1 LTTAYFWLTFRVPEK
16 EKGKNILLELNSI
29 HTDTAALYRVENGK
43 SSLLAEIGDRI
54 PFSKRPM
61 MHPKLLFPLP
71 ATEIS
76 GEFLLMIDKQG
87 GSANFPLYLWER
99 NSFEIHDSKETVLWF
114 LFMGA
119 LVFFIAISI
128 LLAFIFKKQVFFCYC
143 FFVFTNLCYQL
154 LTSGFSF
161 AYLYPNNIWMNDFLR
176 FLILPLLGI
185 SFLLFTKY
193 FFEIN
198 RSYSRLENGC
208 NSLIFILV
216 LLLGMGLIPGMFHG
230 QCILLPIHLLYGSMV
245 AASFWSLWVITKVWN
260 RHKNRSILYLL
271 AFSGNI
277 VVLFFNIATEY
288 GVLEKSLVSFNPI
301 LLANIQEIWVMTMGM
316 YLYISKVKGERN
328 DLRMEKKQKN
338 ETDIQIR
345 GQIQKHIQPNPLS
358 GSMLPNESFTSA
370 YPYILK
376 DKSILNL
383 SDVLYIKSMD
393 HYVLFIFET
402 KKVLE
407 RISLKELFMTLDTK
421 IFIQV
426 HRSYVV
432 NKHYVKKATAN
443 KIILSNNQT
452 VPLSRT
458 YKAKFTEESF
468 KKYS

>member
-1 LTTAYFWLTFRVPEK
+1 
-16 EKGKNILLELNSI
+16 
-29 HTDTAALYRVENGK
+29 
-43 SSLLAEIGDRI
+43 
-54 PFSKRPM
+54 
-61 MHPKLLFPLP
+61 
-71 ATEIS
+71 
-76 GEFLLMIDKQG
+76 
-87 GSANFPLYLWER
+87 
-99 NSFEIHDSKETVLWF
+99 
-114 LFMGA
+114 
-119 LVFFIAISI
+119 
-128 LLAFIFKKQVFFCYC
+128 
-143 FFVFTNLCYQL
+143 
-154 LTSGFSF
+154 
-161 AYLYPNNIWMNDFLR
+161 
-176 FLILPLLGI
+176 
-185 SFLLFTKY
+185 
-193 FFEIN
+193 
-198 RSYSRLENGC
+198 
-208 NSLIFILV
+208 
-216 LLLGMGLIPGMFHG
+216 
-230 QCILLPIHLLYGSMV
+230 MV

-277 VVLFFNIATEY
+277 VVLFFNISTEY

-370 YPYILK
+370 YLYILK

-458 YKAKFTEESF
+458 YKAKFTEKSF